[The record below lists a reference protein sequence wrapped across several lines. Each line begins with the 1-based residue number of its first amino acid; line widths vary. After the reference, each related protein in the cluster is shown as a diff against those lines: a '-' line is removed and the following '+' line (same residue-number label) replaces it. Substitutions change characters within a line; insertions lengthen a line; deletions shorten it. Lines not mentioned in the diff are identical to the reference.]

1 MMPSGHS
8 HSEIAASYLFV
19 INHLL
24 TTAIVAGEVTSR
36 GVALASQF
44 EGVIMNFKQK
54 LMACTA
60 LLGVWLF
67 HPATAGAQSADAQK
81 IEKLERQTELLQQ
94 QLKEIQ
100 QELARTRRQTERVEA
115 KVEAAP
121 ARYSAPPPMVSKGP
135 LPPPPPERVKVTLG
149 GFVAAES
156 VWRQHNMVNDIG
168 TAFATTPYP
177 FSPLY
182 NEHEFHGTARQSRI
196 SLLVEGNI
204 DPYQKL
210 SGYYESDFLGVGQT
224 SNYNQSNSWA
234 PRLRHAYFTYDNT
247 GWGGWGFHILA
258 GQTWSLATQNQ
269 VDMTPRKENIPL
281 TIDANYVVGF
291 NYIRQWQIRGVVDV
305 APGIALGVSAEN
317 PSTIFL
323 GSTATAPFGT
333 GGAFVSGA
341 TIVNGQLVNFVNT
354 GGGGDFLQ
362 GVNVT
367 TDQAPDII
375 EKASFDPGWGH
386 YEVFGLQRFF
396 SDNVL
401 RCAVGAC
408 VAGSTAMVGTTDNK
422 TTFGAGVG
430 GSVLLPLIPKY
441 LELTANGL
449 YGRGVGRYGAG
460 QLPDVTIG
468 VDGSLSLVRGWS
480 AMGGLIAHPWE
491 GLDVYRAGRLE
502 LLQRRHHAVRP
513 WQSGLQQCHV
523 PGDDAVLIFRRH
535 ARRLHRQQQEIDGG
549 DGGLLAERLQGR
561 LWPRGLRRPV
571 RIHQTLLLRWNRGCS
586 FDRQQRR
593 HDLGPILSVLNGSP
607 PDLRLHDG
615 GGRPRPPPS
624 ARLNMGRAATHAAN
638 KRCATGLQPLA
649 RTR

>member
-1 MMPSGHS
+1 
-8 HSEIAASYLFV
+8 
-19 INHLL
+19 
-24 TTAIVAGEVTSR
+24 
-36 GVALASQF
+36 
-44 EGVIMNFKQK
+44 MNIKQK

-60 LLGVWLF
+60 LLGVLLF
-67 HPATAGAQSADAQK
+67 HPATARAQSAEAQK
-81 IEKLERQTELLQQ
+81 IERLERQTELLQR

-100 QELARTRRQTERVEA
+100 QELAQTRRKTKKVEA
-115 KVEAAP
+115 KVDAAP
-121 ARYSAPPPMVSKGP
+121 ARYSAGPPAGGYAKGP

-149 GFVAAES
+149 GFIAAES
-156 VWRQHNMVNDIG
+156 VWRQRNQVNDIG
-168 TAFATTPYP
+168 TAFGAIPYP

-291 NYIRQWQIRGVVDV
+291 NYLRQWQIRGVVDV
-305 APGIALGVSAEN
+305 APGISLGASAEN
-317 PSTIFL
+317 PATIFL
-323 GSTATAPFGT
+323 GSTATAPLGT
-333 GGAFVSGA
+333 GGAFASGG
-341 TIVNGQLVNFVNT
+341 IVNGQVVNFVNT

-375 EKASFDPGWGH
+375 EKAAFDPGWGH

-408 VAGSTAMVGTTDNK
+408 VAGSTTMVGTADNK

-480 AMGGLIAHPWE
+480 AMAGLIAHPWE
-491 GLDVYRAGRLE
+491 GLDVYAYAGVEQVDSNFFNVGTTLF
-502 LLQRRHHAVRP
+502 
-513 WQSGLQQCHV
+513 GLGN
-523 PGDDAVLIFRRH
+523 PGFSNATCLVTTPF
-535 ARRLHRQQQEIDGG
+535 
-549 DGGLLAERLQGR
+549 
-561 LWPRGLRRPV
+561 
-571 RIHQTLLLRWNRGCS
+571 S
-586 FDRQQRR
+586 FA
-593 HDLGPILSVLNGSP
+593 GNTP
-607 PDLRLHDG
+607 PTA
-615 GGRPRPPPS
+615 S
-624 ARLNMGRAATHAAN
+624 
-638 KRCATGLQPLA
+638 
-649 RTR
+649 RTTRN

>member
-1 MMPSGHS
+1 M
-8 HSEIAASYLFV
+8 
-19 INHLL
+19 
-24 TTAIVAGEVTSR
+24 VAGGAPWTGRPSR
-36 GVALASQF
+36 AF
-44 EGVIMNFKQK
+44 EEGIMNFKQK

-60 LLGVWLF
+60 LLGAWLLV
-67 HPATAGAQSADAQK
+67 PATAGAQSASEK
-81 IEKLERQTELLQQ
+81 IERLERQTELLQQ
-94 QLKEIQ
+94 QLKALQ
-100 QELARTRRQTERVEA
+100 AELAQTRKKTERVEA
-115 KVEAAP
+115 KVDAAP
-121 ARYSAPPPMVSKGP
+121 ARSVAAPVGTVFSKGP
-135 LPPPPPERVKVTLG
+135 PAPPPPERVKVTLG

-305 APGIALGVSAEN
+305 APGISLGASAEN
-317 PSTIFL
+317 PATVFL
-323 GSTATAPFGT
+323 GSTATAPAGL
-333 GGAFVSGA
+333 GGAFASGG
-341 TIVNGQLVNFVNT
+341 IVNGTVVNFVNT

-367 TDQAPDII
+367 ADQAPDII
-375 EKASFDPGWGH
+375 EKAAFDPGWGH
-386 YEVFGLQRFF
+386 YEIYGLQRFF
-396 SDNVL
+396 SDNTL

-408 VAGSTAMVGTTDNK
+408 VAGSTTMLGTADNK

-441 LELTANGL
+441 LEFTANGL

-460 QLPDVTIG
+460 QLPDVTINS
-468 VDGSLSLVRGWS
+468 DGSLSLVTGWS
-480 AMGGLIAHPWE
+480 AMVGLIGHPWE
-491 GLDVYRAGRLE
+491 GLDLYVYAGQEEVAANFFNIGPTLFGLGNPGFSNATCLVTTPFSFSGGTPADCIANNQRLTE
-502 LLQRRHHAVRP
+502 ITAGF
-513 WQSGLQQCHV
+513 WQNV
-523 PGDDAVLIFRRH
+523 YKGDYGRVTFGAQYEYIKRKAFVGI
-535 ARRLHRQQQEIDGG
+535 GG
-549 DGGLLAERLQGR
+549 DVSTDNNVVMTS
-561 LWPRGLRRPV
+561 V
-571 RIHQTLLLRWNRGCS
+571 RYYP
-586 FDRQQRR
+586 F
-593 HDLGPILSVLNGSP
+593 
-607 PDLRLHDG
+607 
-615 GGRPRPPPS
+615 
-624 ARLNMGRAATHAAN
+624 
-638 KRCATGLQPLA
+638 
-649 RTR
+649 

>member
-1 MMPSGHS
+1 MDRLPSR
-8 HSEIAASYLFV
+8 A
-19 INHLL
+19 
-24 TTAIVAGEVTSR
+24 
-36 GVALASQF
+36 F
-44 EGVIMNFKQK
+44 EEGIMNFKQK

-60 LLGVWLF
+60 LLGASLLV
-67 HPATAGAQSADAQK
+67 PATAGAQSASDK
-81 IEKLERQTELLQQ
+81 IDRLERQTELLQR

-100 QELARTRRQTERVEA
+100 AELARSR
-115 KVEAAP
+115 AAP
-121 ARYSAPPPMVSKGP
+121 ARATAPAAPPAGTVFSKGP
-135 LPPPPPERVKVTLG
+135 PIPPPPERVKVTLG

-247 GWGGWGFHILA
+247 GWGGSGFHILA

-291 NYIRQWQIRGVVDV
+291 NYLRQWQIRGVVDV
-305 APGIALGVSAEN
+305 APGISLGASVEN
-317 PSTIFL
+317 PAAVFL
-323 GSTATAPFGT
+323 GSTATAPLGL
-333 GGAFVSGA
+333 GGAFASGG
-341 TIVNGQLVNFVNT
+341 IVNGQVVNFVNT

-362 GVNVT
+362 NVNVT

-386 YEVFGLQRFF
+386 YEIYGLQRFF
-396 SDNVL
+396 SDNTL

-408 VAGSTAMVGTTDNK
+408 VAGSTTMVGTPDNK
-422 TTFGAGVG
+422 TTFGAGIG

-460 QLPDVTIG
+460 QLPDVTINS
-468 VDGSLSLVRGWS
+468 DGSLSLVTGWS
-480 AMGGLIAHPWE
+480 AMVGLIGHPWE
-491 GLDVYRAGRLE
+491 GLDVYVYAGQEEVAANFFNIGTTLFGLGNPGFSNATCLVTTPASFGGATPADCIANNQRLSE
-502 LLQRRHHAVRP
+502 ITAGF
-513 WQSGLQQCHV
+513 WQNV
-523 PGDDAVLIFRRH
+523 YKGDLGRVTVGAQYEYIKRKAFVGI
-535 ARRLHRQQQEIDGG
+535 GG
-549 DGGLLAERLQGR
+549 DVAADNNVVMTS
-561 LWPRGLRRPV
+561 LRYYP
-571 RIHQTLLLRWNRGCS
+571 
-586 FDRQQRR
+586 F
-593 HDLGPILSVLNGSP
+593 
-607 PDLRLHDG
+607 
-615 GGRPRPPPS
+615 
-624 ARLNMGRAATHAAN
+624 
-638 KRCATGLQPLA
+638 
-649 RTR
+649 

>member
-1 MMPSGHS
+1 
-8 HSEIAASYLFV
+8 
-19 INHLL
+19 
-24 TTAIVAGEVTSR
+24 
-36 GVALASQF
+36 
-44 EGVIMNFKQK
+44 MNIKQK

-60 LLGVWLF
+60 LLGVLLF
-67 HPATAGAQSADAQK
+67 HPATARAQSAEAQK
-81 IEKLERQTELLQQ
+81 IERLERQTELLQR

-100 QELARTRRQTERVEA
+100 QELAQTRRKTKKVEA
-115 KVEAAP
+115 KVDAAP
-121 ARYSAPPPMVSKGP
+121 ARYSAGPPAGGYAKGP

-149 GFVAAES
+149 GFIAAES
-156 VWRQHNMVNDIG
+156 VWRQRNQVNDIG
-168 TAFATTPYP
+168 TAFGAIPYP

-291 NYIRQWQIRGVVDV
+291 NYLRQWQIRGVVDV
-305 APGIALGVSAEN
+305 APGISLGASAEN
-317 PSTIFL
+317 PATIFL
-323 GSTATAPFGT
+323 GSTATAPLGT
-333 GGAFVSGA
+333 GGAFASGG
-341 TIVNGQLVNFVNT
+341 IVNGQVVNFVNT

-375 EKASFDPGWGH
+375 EKAAFDPGWGH

-408 VAGSTAMVGTTDNK
+408 VAGSTTMVGTADNK

-480 AMGGLIAHPWE
+480 AMAGLIAHPWE
-491 GLDVYRAGRLE
+491 GLDVYAYAGVEQVDSNFFNVGTTLFGLGNPGFSNATCLVTTPFSFAGNTPADCIANNKKLTE
-502 LLQRRHHAVRP
+502 VTVGF
-513 WQSGLQQCHV
+513 WQNV
-523 PGDDAVLIFRRH
+523 YKGDY
-535 ARRLHRQQQEIDGG
+535 
-549 DGGLLAERLQGR
+549 GR
-561 LWPRGLRRPV
+561 VAFGAQYEYIKRY
-571 RIHQTLLLRWNRGCS
+571 S
-586 FDRQQRR
+586 FDGIGGAPST
-593 HDLGPILSVLNGSP
+593 DNNVVLTSVRYYP
-607 PDLRLHDG
+607 F
-615 GGRPRPPPS
+615 
-624 ARLNMGRAATHAAN
+624 
-638 KRCATGLQPLA
+638 
-649 RTR
+649 

>member
-1 MMPSGHS
+1 
-8 HSEIAASYLFV
+8 
-19 INHLL
+19 
-24 TTAIVAGEVTSR
+24 
-36 GVALASQF
+36 
-44 EGVIMNFKQK
+44 MNFKQK

-60 LLGVWLF
+60 LLGASLLV
-67 HPATAGAQSADAQK
+67 PATAGAQSASEK
-81 IEKLERQTELLQQ
+81 IERLERQTELLQR

-100 QELARTRRQTERVEA
+100 AELARSR
-115 KVEAAP
+115 AAP
-121 ARYSAPPPMVSKGP
+121 ARAAAPAAPPAGTVFSKGP
-135 LPPPPPERVKVTLG
+135 PIPPPPERVKVTLG

-247 GWGGWGFHILA
+247 GWGGSGFHILA

-291 NYIRQWQIRGVVDV
+291 NYLRQWQIRGVVDI
-305 APGIALGVSAEN
+305 APGISLGASVEN
-317 PSTIFL
+317 PAAVIL
-323 GSTATAPFGT
+323 GSTATAPLGL
-333 GGAFVSGA
+333 GGAFASGG
-341 TIVNGQLVNFVNT
+341 IVNGQVVNFVNT

-386 YEVFGLQRFF
+386 YEIYGLQRFF

-408 VAGSTAMVGTTDNK
+408 VAGSTTMVGTADNK
-422 TTFGAGVG
+422 TTFGAGIG

-460 QLPDVTIG
+460 QLPDVTINS
-468 VDGSLSLVRGWS
+468 DGSLSLVTGWS
-480 AMGGLIAHPWE
+480 AMVGLIGHPWE
-491 GLDVYRAGRLE
+491 GLDVYVYAGQEEVAANFFNIGTTLFGHGNPGFSNATCLVTTPASFGGATPADCIANNQRLSE
-502 LLQRRHHAVRP
+502 ITAGF
-513 WQSGLQQCHV
+513 WQNV
-523 PGDDAVLIFRRH
+523 YKGDLGRVTVGAQYEYIKRKAFVGI
-535 ARRLHRQQQEIDGG
+535 GG
-549 DGGLLAERLQGR
+549 DVAADNNVVMTS
-561 LWPRGLRRPV
+561 LRYYP
-571 RIHQTLLLRWNRGCS
+571 
-586 FDRQQRR
+586 F
-593 HDLGPILSVLNGSP
+593 
-607 PDLRLHDG
+607 
-615 GGRPRPPPS
+615 
-624 ARLNMGRAATHAAN
+624 
-638 KRCATGLQPLA
+638 
-649 RTR
+649 

>member
-1 MMPSGHS
+1 
-8 HSEIAASYLFV
+8 
-19 INHLL
+19 
-24 TTAIVAGEVTSR
+24 
-36 GVALASQF
+36 
-44 EGVIMNFKQK
+44 MNIKQK

-60 LLGVWLF
+60 LLGVLLF
-67 HPATAGAQSADAQK
+67 HPATARAQSAEAQK
-81 IEKLERQTELLQQ
+81 IERLERQTELLQR

-100 QELARTRRQTERVEA
+100 QELAQTRRKTEKVEA
-115 KVEAAP
+115 KVDAAP
-121 ARYSAPPPMVSKGP
+121 ARYSAGPPAGGYAKGP
-135 LPPPPPERVKVTLG
+135 LPLPPPERVKVTLG
-149 GFVAAES
+149 GFIAAES
-156 VWRQHNMVNDIG
+156 VWRQRNQVNDIG
-168 TAFATTPYP
+168 TAFGAIPYP

-291 NYIRQWQIRGVVDV
+291 NYLRQWQIRGVVDV
-305 APGIALGVSAEN
+305 APGISLGASAEN
-317 PSTIFL
+317 PATIFL
-323 GSTATAPFGT
+323 GSTATAPLGT
-333 GGAFVSGA
+333 GGAFASGG
-341 TIVNGQLVNFVNT
+341 IVNGQVVNFVNT

-375 EKASFDPGWGH
+375 EKAAFDPGWGH

-408 VAGSTAMVGTTDNK
+408 VAGSTTMVGTADNK

-480 AMGGLIAHPWE
+480 AMAGLIAHPWE
-491 GLDVYRAGRLE
+491 GLDVYAYAGVEQVDSNFFNVGTTLFGLGNPGFSNATCLVTTPFSFAGNTPADCIANNKKLTE
-502 LLQRRHHAVRP
+502 VTVGF
-513 WQSGLQQCHV
+513 WQNV
-523 PGDDAVLIFRRH
+523 YKGDY
-535 ARRLHRQQQEIDGG
+535 
-549 DGGLLAERLQGR
+549 GR
-561 LWPRGLRRPV
+561 VAFGAQYEYIKRY
-571 RIHQTLLLRWNRGCS
+571 S
-586 FDRQQRR
+586 FDGIGGAPST
-593 HDLGPILSVLNGSP
+593 DNNVVLTSVRYYP
-607 PDLRLHDG
+607 F
-615 GGRPRPPPS
+615 
-624 ARLNMGRAATHAAN
+624 
-638 KRCATGLQPLA
+638 
-649 RTR
+649 